1 MQGKTD
7 VRARRSY
14 AGVIEIET
22 ETVVTRAGRGAGAAT
37 ITAIVQALKAPVVG
51 TCRTCICIGGLAIEA
66 LTLKPLAT
74 KDYVCEIQWPNDLVG
89 LFLVVNIFHAGD
101 FYALCRC
108 FSNSL

>member
-37 ITAIVQALKAPVVG
+37 ITAIVQALKARRWSARVVP
-51 TCRTCICIGGLAIEA
+51 AFA
-66 LTLKPLAT
+66 L
-74 KDYVCEIQWPNDLVG
+74 VDLQSK
-89 LFLVVNIFHAGD
+89 
-101 FYALCRC
+101 R
-108 FSNSL
+108 